1 MSDTS
6 WLQERAAEAEHR
18 LARIS
23 AIHAELADV
32 TSTGRSADNLVV
44 ATVSGHGK
52 LTSVEI
58 NGQAIRKGDA
68 DALGRSVVTAVNA
81 AFEAVQAS
89 NRERM
94 SEVVD
99 FSTYDKV
106 LADLRTHGEDGSPP
120 VIGY

>member
-1 MSDTS
+1 MS
-6 WLQERAAEAEHR
+6 WLQERAAEAEQR

-23 AIHAELADV
+23 AIHAELATV
-32 TSTGRSADNLVV
+32 SSTGRSPDNLVS

-52 LTSVEI
+52 LTAVEI
-58 NGQAIRKGDA
+58 AGQMIRKGDA
-68 DALGRSVVTAVNA
+68 DAIGRSVVAAVNA
-81 AFEAVQAS
+81 AFEAAQVDS
-89 NRERM
+89 RERM

-106 LADLRTHGEDGSPP
+106 LEGLRTPSDGGAPP